1 MKFYVRVK
9 YARDMMFYLRVK
21 YARDMKIDLADRLGK
36 IYFGITIGVM
46 SPTLSFTGK
55 IKFGLMH
62 IF

>member
-1 MKFYVRVK
+1 MK
-9 YARDMMFYLRVK
+9 FYLRVK

-55 IKFGLMH
+55 IKFGFMH